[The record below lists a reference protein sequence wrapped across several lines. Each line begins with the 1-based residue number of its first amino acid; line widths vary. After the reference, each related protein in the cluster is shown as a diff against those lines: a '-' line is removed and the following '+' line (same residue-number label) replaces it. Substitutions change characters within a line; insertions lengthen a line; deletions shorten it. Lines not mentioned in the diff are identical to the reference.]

1 MSADEDAFWFENKKE
16 ESPVEN
22 IPASVRTEIDNMY
35 EFLPELK
42 KHFQVMK
49 KIGEGTFSSVFQ
61 AKLRNHPK
69 VDQLFALKHII
80 PTSHP
85 SRIETELK
93 CLQQLGGKNNVMGVE
108 LCLRSKDHIV
118 IVMPYFPHDR
128 FQDCLL
134 SLTPDEIKN
143 YMKNLL
149 IALKHIHEYDVIHRD
164 VKPSNFLFN
173 RKTQQFSLVDFGLAH
188 KAPVAL
194 KKNDARTQFELPIYH
209 QSPKKKNIKTTS
221 KFEASSHGPLRS
233 LNASKGP
240 SLALDKRGHKSHKN
254 TTSVTT
260 GSTSRSV
267 RSPRQLLLMKQA
279 MSKARP
285 SLPPSSQKSS
295 SRLIT
300 CSCFGKAMVCRIC
313 TERVNQIA
321 PRAGTP
327 GFRSPE
333 VLMKYPHQTT
343 SVDIWSAG
351 VIFLSLL
358 SGRYPF
364 FKANDDLTALA
375 QIITLMG
382 SEPVK
387 NAAKIIG
394 KDLICLPQTKS
405 MNLQNLCFNLRNVE
419 TNEKCKP
426 GTQPENK
433 TASQFIEAVTH
444 SAFDLLVKMLN
455 LNPNTRITAEDALE
469 HEYFK

>member
-1 MSADEDAFWFENKKE
+1 MSESEDEDAFWFETKTTETLVDNL
-16 ESPVEN
+16 
-22 IPASVRTEIDNMY
+22 PASVRSEIDKMY

-42 KHFQVMK
+42 KYFQVMK

-61 AKLRNHPK
+61 AKLRNNPK

-108 LCLRSKDHIV
+108 LCLRCKDHIV

-128 FQDCLL
+128 FQECLL

-149 IALKHIHEYDVIHRD
+149 ISLRHIHEYDVIHRD
-164 VKPSNFLFN
+164 IKPSNFLFN
-173 RKTQQFSLVDFGLAH
+173 RKTQQFCLVDFGLAH

-194 KKNDARTQFELPIYH
+194 KKNDPHTQFDLPVYH
-209 QSPKKKNIKTTS
+209 QSPTKKNVKSNS
-221 KFEASSHGPLRS
+221 KFASGPLKS

-240 SLALDKRGHKSHKN
+240 SLAIDKHKSKN
-254 TTSVTT
+254 ASLMASGTIR
-260 GSTSRSV
+260 GV

-279 MSKARP
+279 MSKAR
-285 SLPPSSQKSS
+285 SGLPSSSQNHNA
-295 SRLIT
+295 SRAHS
-300 CSCFGKAMVCRIC
+300 CNCFGKAMVCRIC
-313 TERVNQIA
+313 MERVNQIA

-387 NAAKIIG
+387 KAAKTIG
-394 KDLICLPQTKS
+394 KDLICLPQAKA
-405 MNLQNLCFNLRNVE
+405 MNLQNLCFNFRNVAADD
-419 TNEKCKP
+419 K
-426 GTQPENK
+426 NK
-433 TASQFIEAVTH
+433 SASKFIEAVTH
-444 SAFDLLVKMLN
+444 LAFDLLGKMLD
-455 LNPNTRITAEDALE
+455 LDPNTRITAEDALQ
-469 HEYFK
+469 HKYFH